1 MTTTRWIRVASEAD
15 FEQRS
20 LIAAEA
26 GSEPVVVAKI
36 GPNYF
41 ALEDRCSHDDNP
53 LGEGGIEDGQ
63 VVCPRHGARFDPA
76 TGAARAMPAVAPV
89 RTFPVK
95 VEGGAV
101 FVEVET
107 D

>member
-1 MTTTRWIRVASEAD
+1 
-15 FEQRS
+15 
-20 LIAAEA
+20 
-26 GSEPVVVAKI
+26 VVVAKI

-41 ALEDRCSHDDNP
+41 AIEDRCSHDDNP
-53 LGEGGIEDGQ
+53 LDEGDVEDGQ
-63 VVCPRHGARFDPA
+63 IICPRHGARFDLA
-76 TGAARAMPAVAPV
+76 TGEARRMPAVAPV

-101 FVEVET
+101 FVEVEA